1 MRRVVKKRPS
11 PAMVVALVALVAGT
25 TGTVVAA
32 TSSNKQIDK
41 RIDKA
46 IDLSSQSFSSG
57 VSLTNNAD
65 FANVGTLTVKG
76 PASSY
81 MVTAFSQIDTTGC
94 LGPANATARVTF
106 DGQTFPTYPD
116 MTITVPQNALAP
128 VVLGG
133 LIDPDS
139 YGSKKHPY
147 ATKRKSHAISLLVKV
162 TGGINQPQGC
172 AEVVARNINA
182 VRLSE

>member
-1 MRRVVKKRPS
+1 
-11 PAMVVALVALVAGT
+11 MVVALLALVAGT

-32 TSSNKQIDK
+32 TSGTKVIDK

-46 IDLSSQSFSSG
+46 IDLRSQSFSQPA
-57 VSLTNNAD
+57 SLTNNAD

-76 PASSY
+76 PASNY

-106 DGQTFPTYPD
+106 DDQTFPTYPD
-116 MTITVPQNALAP
+116 MTFTVPQNVLAP
-128 VVLGG
+128 VGVGG
-133 LIDPDS
+133 LIDPDD
-139 YGSKKHPY
+139 YGSGKHPY
-147 ATKRKSHAISLLVKV
+147 AAKGKSHAISLLVKV

>member
-1 MRRVVKKRPS
+1 MRQIFRKRPS
-11 PAMVVALVALVAGT
+11 PAMVVAIAALVAGT

-32 TSSNKQIDK
+32 TGGTKLIDK

-46 IDLSSQSFSSG
+46 IDLSSQSFSQG
-57 VSLTNNAD
+57 VSLTNDAD
-65 FANVGTLTVKG
+65 FANVGTLNIKG

-81 MVTAFSQIDTTGC
+81 MVTAFAQIDTSGC

-106 DGQTFPTYPD
+106 DGQSFATYPD
-116 MTITVPQNALAP
+116 MGITVPPSALAP
-128 VVLGG
+128 VILGG

-147 ATKRKSHAISLLVKV
+147 ATKRKSHAIALLVKV

-172 AEVVARNINA
+172 AEVAARNINA

>member
-1 MRRVVKKRPS
+1 MKLLRPS

-32 TSSNKQIDK
+32 TGSNKQIDK

-46 IDLSSQSFSSG
+46 IDLSSESFSQPTG
-57 VSLTNNAD
+57 LTNNAD
-65 FANVGTLTVKG
+65 FANVGTLTIKG

-81 MVTAFSQIDTTGC
+81 MVTAFAQLDTTGC
-94 LGPANATARVTF
+94 LGPATATARVTF
-106 DGQTFPTYPD
+106 DGQSFPTYPD
-116 MTITVPQNALAP
+116 MTITAPQDAQAP
-128 VVLGG
+128 IGLGG

-139 YGSKKHPY
+139 YGTKKTY
-147 ATKRKSHAISLLVKV
+147 AAKRKPHTIGLLVKV
-162 TGGINQPQGC
+162 AGGINQPQGC
-172 AEVVARNINA
+172 AEVAARNINA